1 MSDRPSFDRSLLIP
15 ILIGFFSI
23 FGICLVLI
31 VGRIASARAR
41 VDVEVTSTPFQYIF
55 LGTEPAIV
63 SATPEEDGEIG
74 GEGDQAESPEATV
87 TAISFFE
94 SETPEATGSG
104 TDLVVLSTA
113 TPTSGSN
120 APLNPGT
127 YDDMEAR
134 ILYEGDWI
142 VQRGVPGAF
151 QNTLHLSSVLGNTVT
166 IRFIGQQI
174 RLFYQPGSGLGT
186 IQIDLDGV
194 QFELDESGNST
205 TTAEWSSPLL
215 INGTHTFEVTHLSG
229 GAINI
234 DQIIVPDVLL
244 TPTPTITTAP

>member
-1 MSDRPSFDRSLLIP
+1 MTDRPSFDRSLLIP
-15 ILIGFFSI
+15 IVFGVFSI

-31 VGRIASARAR
+31 LGRIASTREG
-41 VDVEVTSTPFQYIF
+41 VEVVDTATPFEYIF

-63 SATPEEDGEIG
+63 SATPEEEQ
-74 GEGDQAESPEATV
+74 EEEADENATPTV
-87 TAISFFE
+87 TALSFPGPD
-94 SETPEATGSG
+94 TPEVTETES
-104 TDLVVLSTA
+104 TLVVLV
-113 TPTSGSN
+113 TPTPTPGSN

-127 YDDMEAR
+127 YDDTEAR
-134 ILYEGDWI
+134 ILYDGDWI

-151 QNTLHLSSVLGNTVT
+151 QNSLHVSSVLGNTFT

-186 IQIDLDGV
+186 IEINLDGV
-194 QFELDESGNST
+194 QFELDQSGDDS

-215 INGTHTFEVTHLSG
+215 INGTHTFVVRHLSG
-229 GAINI
+229 GAVNL

-244 TPTPTITTAP
+244 TPTPTTVP